1 MTKSTLH
8 TAGWWCVTLF
18 LLVIID
24 DLTYGPFYWVLGAII
39 GPMAAVVAFVVYFA
53 AQLYLINHGIR
64 DEPGRIASWLLKRL
78 MLARTGEEV
87 ARREAVLHERVTG
100 VMLAVLLAP
109 IIGGELP
116 PLLLHKRGWAR
127 GAVVRVGVLTS
138 VIYAAEF
145 SLLHGDIPTQII

>member
-1 MTKSTLH
+1 
-8 TAGWWCVTLF
+8 V
-18 LLVIID
+18 
-24 DLTYGPFYWVLGAII
+24 II

-109 IIGGELP
+109 IIGGVLP
-116 PLLLHKRGWAR
+116 PLLLHKRGWSR

-145 SLLHGDIPTQII
+145 SLLHGYIPTQII